1 MSFLDLNIDVKLI
14 IAKHFSNDNAIHK
27 NFMTTPDDDL
37 QKKLFDEVEEIY
49 MSLGTY
55 LYIWPASCDYN
66 FFFCPTVIADLL
78 VCVCVY
84 LCVCALTKT
93 CSPTVNADLRCFLRV
108 VLAPDPMS
116 LPPSWRLPVHESGS
130 SDVSPKKKL
139 SPKTLM
145 QKAFS
150 FGRSPSD
157 PDSARQRLEQEK
169 QRQDS
174 ELQTR
179 AKEAASILLRQGRHK
194 LTKPEPVP

>member
-1 MSFLDLNIDVKLI
+1 
-14 IAKHFSNDNAIHK
+14 
-27 NFMTTPDDDL
+27 
-37 QKKLFDEVEEIY
+37 
-49 MSLGTY
+49 
-55 LYIWPASCDYN
+55 
-66 FFFCPTVIADLL
+66 
-78 VCVCVY
+78 
-84 LCVCALTKT
+84 
-93 CSPTVNADLRCFLRV
+93 
-108 VLAPDPMS
+108 
-116 LPPSWRLPVHESGS
+116 VHESGS